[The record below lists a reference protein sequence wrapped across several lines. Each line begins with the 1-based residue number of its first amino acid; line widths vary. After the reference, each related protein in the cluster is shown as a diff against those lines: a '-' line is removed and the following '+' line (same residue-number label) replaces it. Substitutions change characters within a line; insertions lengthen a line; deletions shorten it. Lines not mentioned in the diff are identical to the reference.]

1 MRSRVTSHDSRVT
14 TMTMTEY
21 KPSAKDVQELRQR
34 TGAGMMDCR
43 NALTAANGDINLAIE
58 NLRKAGIAKAEKRAG
73 RVASEGR
80 IVCLIAPD
88 GKSGAMLE
96 LNSET
101 DFVSRNEEFAAVA
114 DSLAQTLLA
123 DTAFDGI
130 VADAAGGAFL
140 NTAVDG
146 KTVQDKVTETSA
158 RTGEN
163 VVLRRYARLT
173 TDGTL
178 GTYIHHNGR
187 VAVIVEV
194 EGPAGA
200 PAQELAKTV
209 AEHVAAG
216 VPRVPEAVRRE
227 DVAPDL
233 VERERRIFS
242 EKAVAEGKPAAIIDK
257 VVEGQIRKYF
267 AEVTLLEQ
275 PWVRDE
281 SKTIQQLVDE
291 ASKAAGAPLGIKRF
305 VRYRMGE

>member
-1 MRSRVTSHDSRVT
+1 M
-14 TMTMTEY
+14 MTDY

-43 NALTAANGDINLAIE
+43 NALSAANGDINLAIE

-101 DFVSRNEEFAAVA
+101 DFVSRNEEFGAVA
-114 DSLAQTLLA
+114 DSLGQALLA
-123 DTAFDGI
+123 DKTFDGI
-130 VADAAGGAFL
+130 VEDATGGAFL
-140 NTAVDG
+140 ARPFDG
-146 KTVQDKVTETSA
+146 KTIQDRVTETSA

-194 EGPAGA
+194 DGAAGA
-200 PAQELAKTV
+200 PAQDLARTV
-209 AEHVAAG
+209 AQHVAAG

-227 DVAPDL
+227 DIAPDL

>member
-1 MRSRVTSHDSRVT
+1 
-14 TMTMTEY
+14 MTMTEY
-21 KPSAKDVQELRQR
+21 KPSARDVQELRQR

-43 NALTAANGDINLAIE
+43 NALTAANGDMNLAIE

-80 IVCLIAPD
+80 IVCLVAPD

-114 DSLAQTLLA
+114 DALGRALLA
-123 DTAFDGI
+123 DTSYDGI
-130 VADAAGGAFL
+130 VPEAAGGAFL
-140 NTAVDG
+140 GNAIDG

-158 RTGEN
+158 KTGEN

-187 VAVIVEV
+187 VAAMVEV
-194 EGPAGA
+194 AGPTGA
-200 PAQELAKTV
+200 AAQDLAKTV

-227 DVAPDL
+227 DVPTDL

-242 EKAVAEGKPAAIIDK
+242 EKAVAEGKPANIIDK
-257 VVEGQIRKYF
+257 VVEGQIRKFF

-281 SKTIQQLVDE
+281 SKTIQQLVEE
-291 ASKAAGAPLGIKRF
+291 ASRTAGGPLTVKRF

>member
-1 MRSRVTSHDSRVT
+1 MTTTSD
-14 TMTMTEY
+14 Y
-21 KPSAKDVQELRQR
+21 KPSAKEVQELRQR

-43 NALTAANGDINLAIE
+43 NALTTAGGDMNLAIE
-58 NLRKAGIAKAEKRAG
+58 NLRKSGVAKAEKRAG

-114 DSLAQTLLA
+114 DALGRALLA
-123 DTAFDGI
+123 DTSFDGI
-130 VADAAGGAFL
+130 VPDAAGAPFL
-140 NTAVDG
+140 GMAYEG

-173 TDGTL
+173 TGGTL

-194 EGPAGA
+194 SGPAGA
-200 PAQELAKTV
+200 QAQELAKTV

-227 DVAPDL
+227 EVPTDL
-233 VERERRIFS
+233 VEREHRIFS
-242 EKAVAEGKPAAIIDK
+242 EKAIAEGKPAAIVDK
-257 VVEGQIRKYF
+257 VVEGQLRKFF

-291 ASKAAGAPLGIKRF
+291 ASRAAGGALEVKRF
-305 VRYRMGE
+305 VRFRMGE

>member
-1 MRSRVTSHDSRVT
+1 
-14 TMTMTEY
+14 MTMIDY
-21 KPSAKDVQELRQR
+21 KPTAKDVQELRQR

-43 NALTAANGDINLAIE
+43 NALAVANGDMNLAIE
-58 NLRKAGIAKAEKRAG
+58 NLRKSGVAKAEKRAG

-101 DFVSRNEEFAAVA
+101 DFVSRNEEFGAVA
-114 DSLAQTLLA
+114 DELGKALLA
-123 DTAFDGI
+123 DTSFDGI
-130 VADAAGGAFL
+130 APEAAGGAFL
-140 NTAVDG
+140 NRPFEG

-194 EGPAGA
+194 GGPAGA
-200 PAQELAKTV
+200 QAQELAKTV

-227 DVAPDL
+227 EVSAEL
-233 VERERRIFS
+233 VEREQRIFS
-242 EKAVAEGKPAAIIDK
+242 EKAIAEGKPANIVDK
-257 VVEGQIRKYF
+257 VVEGQIRKFF

-291 ASKAAGAPLGIKRF
+291 ASKAAAAPLTLRRF
-305 VRYRMGE
+305 VRFRMGE

>member
-1 MRSRVTSHDSRVT
+1 MT
-14 TMTMTEY
+14 TTEY

-43 NALTAANGDINLAIE
+43 NALSASNGDMNLAIE
-58 NLRKAGIAKAEKRAG
+58 NLRKSGIAKAEKRAG

-80 IVCLIAPD
+80 IVVNMAPD
-88 GKSGAMLE
+88 AKSGSILE

-101 DFVSRNEEFAAVA
+101 DFVSRNEDFGTVA
-114 DSLAQTLLA
+114 EALGKALFNTS
-123 DTAFDGI
+123 FDGI
-130 VADAAGGAFL
+130 VADATGGAFL
-140 NTAVDG
+140 STPFEG

-158 RTGEN
+158 KTGEN

-194 EGPAGA
+194 TGPAGA

-227 DVAPDL
+227 DVSTEL
-233 VERERRIFS
+233 VEREHRIFT
-242 EKAVAEGKPAAIIDK
+242 EKALAEGKPANIVDK
-257 VVEGQIRKYF
+257 VVEGQIRKF
-267 AEVTLLEQ
+267 FSEVTLLEQ

-291 ASKAAGAPLGIKRF
+291 ASKTAGAPLMVKRF

>member
-1 MRSRVTSHDSRVT
+1 MT
-14 TMTMTEY
+14 TTEY
-21 KPSAKDVQELRQR
+21 KPTAKDVQELRQR

-43 NALTAANGDINLAIE
+43 NALTTANGDMNRAIE

-80 IVCLIAPD
+80 IVVNMAPD
-88 GKSGAMLE
+88 NKSGSILE

-101 DFVSRNEEFAAVA
+101 DFVSRNEDFGAVA
-114 DSLAQTLLA
+114 EALGKALFATS
-123 DTAFDGI
+123 FDGA
-130 VADAAGGAFL
+130 VTDATGGAFL
-140 NTAVDG
+140 STPFEG
-146 KTVQDKVTETSA
+146 KTIQDKVTETSA
-158 RTGEN
+158 KTGEN
-163 VVLRRYARLT
+163 VVLRRYARFT

-194 EGPAGA
+194 TGTGPQAM
-200 PAQELAKTV
+200 ELAKTV

-227 DVAPDL
+227 DVSTEL

-242 EKAVAEGKPAAIIDK
+242 EKALAEGKPANIVDK
-257 VVEGQIRKYF
+257 VVEGQIRKFF

-281 SKTIQQLVDE
+281 SKSIPQLVDE
-291 ASKAAGAPLGIKRF
+291 ASKAAGTPLTVKRF

>member
-114 DSLAQTLLA
+114 DSLAQALLS

-242 EKAVAEGKPAAIIDK
+242 EKAVAEGKPANIVDK
-257 VVEGQIRKYF
+257 VVEGQIRKFF
-267 AEVTLLEQ
+267 AEITLLEQ

-281 SKTIQQLVDE
+281 SRTIQQLVDE
-291 ASKAAGAPLGIKRF
+291 ASKSAGAPLTVKRF

>member
-1 MRSRVTSHDSRVT
+1 MT
-14 TMTMTEY
+14 TTEY

-43 NALTAANGDINLAIE
+43 NALTAANGDMNLAVE
-58 NLRKAGIAKAEKRAG
+58 NLRKSGIAKAEKRAG

-80 IVCLIAPD
+80 IVTILAPD
-88 GKSGAMLE
+88 AKSGAMLE

-114 DSLAQTLLA
+114 DSLGRALFA
-123 DTAFDGI
+123 DASIDGN
-130 VADAAGGAFL
+130 VADATGAPFL
-140 NTAVDG
+140 SNSFEG
-146 KTVQDKVTETSA
+146 KTIQDKVTETSA
-158 RTGEN
+158 KTGEN

-173 TDGTL
+173 TAGTL

-187 VAVIVEV
+187 VAVMVEV
-194 EGPAGA
+194 EGPTGA
-200 PAQELAKTV
+200 PAQELARTV

-227 DVAPDL
+227 DVSTEL
-233 VERERRIFS
+233 VDRERRIFS
-242 EKAVAEGKPAAIIDK
+242 EKAIAEGKPANIIDK
-257 VVEGQIRKYF
+257 VVEGQIRKFF

-281 SKTIQQLVDE
+281 SKTIQQLVDD
-291 ASKAAGAPLGIKRF
+291 ASKAAGAPLTIKRF

>member
-1 MRSRVTSHDSRVT
+1 
-14 TMTMTEY
+14 MTMTEY
-21 KPSAKDVQELRQR
+21 KPSAKEVQELRVR

-43 NALTAANGDINLAIE
+43 NALTTAHGDMNLAIE

-80 IVCLIAPD
+80 IVVNMAPD

-101 DFVSRNEEFAAVA
+101 DFVSRNDEFAAVA
-114 DSLAQTLLA
+114 DALGKALLA
-123 DTAFDGI
+123 DTSYDG
-130 VADAAGGAFL
+130 VVSDATGGAFL
-140 NTAVDG
+140 ASAFEG
-146 KTVQDKVTETSA
+146 KTVQDRVTETSA

-173 TDGTL
+173 TAGTL

-187 VAVIVEV
+187 VAVMVEV
-194 EGPAGA
+194 EGPTGA
-200 PAQELAKTV
+200 PAQELARTV

-227 DVAPDL
+227 DVPADL

-242 EKAVAEGKPAAIIDK
+242 ERAVAEGKPANIAEK
-257 VVEGQIRKYF
+257 MVEGQIRKFF

-281 SKTIQQLVDE
+281 SKTIQQLADE
-291 ASKAAGAPLGIKRF
+291 ASKTAGAPLTVKRF

>member
-1 MRSRVTSHDSRVT
+1 
-14 TMTMTEY
+14 MTMTDY

-58 NLRKAGIAKAEKRAG
+58 NLRKSGIAKAEKRAG

-80 IVCLIAPD
+80 IVVNMAPD
-88 GKSGAMLE
+88 AKSGSMLE

-101 DFVSRNEEFAAVA
+101 DFVSRNDEFAAVA
-114 DSLAQTLLA
+114 DALGKALFA
-123 DTAFDGI
+123 DTSFDGS
-130 VADAAGGAFL
+130 VADATGAPFL
-140 NTAVDG
+140 SAPFEG
-146 KTVQDKVTETSA
+146 KTIQDKVTETSA
-158 RTGEN
+158 KTGEN

-173 TDGTL
+173 TNGTL

-187 VAVIVEV
+187 VAVMVEV
-194 EGPAGA
+194 EGPTGA
-200 PAQELAKTV
+200 PAQDLARTV
-209 AEHVAAG
+209 AEHIAAG

-227 DVAPDL
+227 DVPTEL
-233 VERERRIFS
+233 VEREHRIFS
-242 EKAVAEGKPAAIIDK
+242 EKALAEGKPANIVDK

-281 SKTIQQLVDE
+281 SKTIQQLVDD
-291 ASKAAGAPLGIKRF
+291 ASKAAGAPLTIKRF

>member
-1 MRSRVTSHDSRVT
+1 MSITD
-14 TMTMTEY
+14 Y

-43 NALTAANGDINLAIE
+43 NALSAANGDMNLAIE
-58 NLRKAGIAKAEKRAG
+58 NLRKSGIAKAEKRAG

-80 IVCLIAPD
+80 IVTLIAPD
-88 GKSGAMLE
+88 GRSGAILE

-101 DFVSRNEEFAAVA
+101 DFVSRNEEFGAVA
-114 DSLAQTLLA
+114 ESLGRALLA
-123 DTAFDGI
+123 DTSFDGI
-130 VADAAGGAFL
+130 VADAAGSAFL
-140 NTAVDG
+140 ETPFDG

-158 RTGEN
+158 KTGEN
-163 VVLRRYARLT
+163 VVLRRYARFMT
-173 TDGTL
+173 TGTL

-227 DVAPDL
+227 DVSPEL
-233 VERERRIFS
+233 VEREHRIFS
-242 EKAVAEGKPAAIIDK
+242 EKAVAEGKPAAIIEK
-257 VVEGQIRKYF
+257 VVEGQLRKF
-267 AEVTLLEQ
+267 FSEVTLLEQ

-281 SKTIQQLVDE
+281 SKTIHQLVDD
-291 ASKAAGAPLGIKRF
+291 ASKEAGAPLTIKRF

>member
-1 MRSRVTSHDSRVT
+1 MS
-14 TMTMTEY
+14 MTDY

-43 NALTAANGDINLAIE
+43 NALSASNGDINLAIE
-58 NLRKAGIAKAEKRAG
+58 NLRKSGIAKAEKRAG

-88 GKSGAMLE
+88 SKSGAMIE

-101 DFVSRNEEFAAVA
+101 DFVSRNEDFGAVA
-114 DSLAQTLLA
+114 EALGRALLA
-123 DTAFDGI
+123 DASFDGI
-130 VADAAGGAFL
+130 VPDATGAAFL
-140 NTAVDG
+140 GKGFEG

-158 RTGEN
+158 KTGEN

-178 GTYIHHNGR
+178 GAYIHHNGR

-194 EGPAGA
+194 TGSDGA
-200 PAQELAKTV
+200 QAQELAKTV
-209 AEHVAAG
+209 AQHVAAG

-227 DVAPDL
+227 DVPADL
-233 VERERRIFS
+233 VEREQRIFS
-242 EKAVAEGKPAAIIDK
+242 EKALAEGKPAAIVDK
-257 VVEGQIRKYF
+257 VVEGQIRKFF

-281 SKTIQQLVDE
+281 KGTKTIQQVADE
-291 ASKAAGAPLGIKRF
+291 ASKEAGTPLTIRRF
-305 VRYRMGE
+305 VRFRMGE

>member
-1 MRSRVTSHDSRVT
+1 MN
-14 TMTMTEY
+14 MTDY

-58 NLRKAGIAKAEKRAG
+58 NLRKSGIAKAEKRAG
-73 RVASEGR
+73 RVASEGS
-80 IVCLIAPD
+80 IVCLLAPD
-88 GKSGAMLE
+88 ARSGAMLE
-96 LNSET
+96 LDCET
-101 DFVSRNEEFAAVA
+101 DFVSRNEEFVAVA
-114 DSLAQTLLA
+114 QELGRALLA
-123 DTAFDGI
+123 DTSWDGI
-130 VADAAGGAFL
+130 VPDATGGAFL
-140 NTAVDG
+140 ARPVNG
-146 KTVQDKVTETSA
+146 ITVQDKVTQTAA

-187 VAVIVEV
+187 VAVMVEV
-194 EGPAGA
+194 TGPAG
-200 PAQELAKTV
+200 PAAQDLAKTV

-227 DVAPDL
+227 DVPADM
-233 VERERRIFS
+233 VEREQRIFT
-242 EKAVAEGKPAAIIDK
+242 EKAIAEGKPEARIAMI
-257 VVEGQIRKYF
+257 VEGQVKKFF
-267 AEVTLLEQ
+267 AEVTLLDQ

-281 SKTIQQLVDE
+281 SKSIQQLVDD
-291 ASKAAGAPLGIKRF
+291 ASKAAGGTLTVRRF

>member
-1 MRSRVTSHDSRVT
+1 
-14 TMTMTEY
+14 
-21 KPSAKDVQELRQR
+21 
-34 TGAGMMDCR
+34 MMDCR

-58 NLRKAGIAKAEKRAG
+58 NLRKSGIAKAEKRAG

-88 GKSGAMLE
+88 GKSGAILE

-101 DFVSRNEEFAAVA
+101 DFVSRNEEFGAVA
-114 DSLAQTLLA
+114 EALGKALLA
-123 DTAFDGI
+123 DTSFDGS
-130 VADAAGGAFL
+130 VPEAAGGAFL
-140 NTAVDG
+140 SRLLDG
-146 KTVQDKVTETSA
+146 KTVADKVTETSA

-194 EGPAGA
+194 SGPAGA

-227 DVAPDL
+227 EVSTDL
-233 VERERRIFS
+233 VEREHRIFT
-242 EKAVAEGKPAAIIDK
+242 EKALAEGKPANIVDK
-257 VVEGQIRKYF
+257 VVEGQIRKFF

-281 SKTIQQLVDE
+281 SRTIQQLVDE
-291 ASKAAGAPLGIKRF
+291 ASKAAGAPLTVKRF

>member
-14 TMTMTEY
+14 NMTTTEY

-43 NALTAANGDINLAIE
+43 NALTASNGDINLAIE
-58 NLRKAGIAKAEKRAG
+58 NLRKSGIAKAEKRAG

-88 GKSGAMLE
+88 GKSGAILE

-101 DFVSRNEEFAAVA
+101 DFVSRNEEFGAVA
-114 DSLAQTLLA
+114 ESLGKALLA
-123 DTAFDGI
+123 DTSFDGI
-130 VADAAGGAFL
+130 VADAGCGAFL
-140 NTAVDG
+140 SSPLDG
-146 KTVQDKVTETSA
+146 KTVADKITETSA
-158 RTGEN
+158 KTGEN

-194 EGPAGA
+194 TGPAGA
-200 PAQELAKTV
+200 PAQEVAKTV

-227 DVAPDL
+227 DVSTEL
-233 VERERRIFS
+233 VEREHRIFTR
-242 EKAVAEGKPAAIIDK
+242 EGTRRGQAREHRRQGGRGADPEVLRRGHAARAAVGPRRVQDDPAA
-257 VVEGQIRKYF
+257 GR
-267 AEVTLLEQ
+267 
-275 PWVRDE
+275 
-281 SKTIQQLVDE
+281 
-291 ASKAAGAPLGIKRF
+291 
-305 VRYRMGE
+305 

>member
-1 MRSRVTSHDSRVT
+1 MP
-14 TMTMTEY
+14 MTDY

-43 NALTAANGDINLAIE
+43 NALSTANGDMNLAIE
-58 NLRKAGIAKAEKRAG
+58 NLRKSGVAKAEKRAG

-80 IVCLIAPD
+80 IVCLVAPD

-101 DFVSRNEEFAAVA
+101 DFVSRNEEFSGVA
-114 DSLAQTLLA
+114 DALGRALLA
-123 DTAFDGI
+123 NTAFDGI
-130 VADAAGGAFL
+130 VPDATGGAFL
-140 NTAVDG
+140 AMPFDG

-158 RTGEN
+158 KTGEN

-194 EGPAGA
+194 TGPTGA
-200 PAQELAKTV
+200 PAQELANTV
-209 AEHVAAG
+209 AQHVAAG

-227 DVAPDL
+227 DVPTDL

-242 EKAVAEGKPAAIIDK
+242 EKALAEGKPAAIIEK
-257 VVEGQIRKYF
+257 VVEGQIRKFF
-267 AEVTLLEQ
+267 AEVALLQQ
-275 PWVRDE
+275 PWVREE
-281 SKTIQQLVDE
+281 SKTIQNLVDE
-291 ASKAAGAPLGIKRF
+291 ASKAAGGTLDIKRF

>member
-1 MRSRVTSHDSRVT
+1 MT
-14 TMTMTEY
+14 TTEY

-43 NALTAANGDINLAIE
+43 NALTAANGDMNLAVE
-58 NLRKAGIAKAEKRAG
+58 NLRKSGIAKAEKRAG

-80 IVCLIAPD
+80 IVVQMAPD
-88 GKSGAMLE
+88 AKSGAMLE

-101 DFVSRNEEFAAVA
+101 DFVSRNDAFGAVA
-114 DSLAQTLLA
+114 EALGKALFSSAIDDIVPDATGAAFLSMS
-123 DTAFDGI
+123 FDG
-130 VADAAGGAFL
+130 
-140 NTAVDG
+140 
-146 KTVQDKVTETSA
+146 KSVQDTVTETSA
-158 RTGEN
+158 KTGEN

-173 TDGTL
+173 TSGTL

-200 PAQELAKTV
+200 AAQELAKTV

-227 DVAPDL
+227 DVSTEL
-233 VERERRIFS
+233 VDRERRIFS
-242 EKAVAEGKPAAIIDK
+242 EKAIAEGKPANIVDK
-257 VVEGQIRKYF
+257 VVEGQIRKFF

-281 SKTIQQLVDE
+281 SKTIQQLVDD
-291 ASKAAGAPLGIKRF
+291 ASKAAGAPLTVKRF

>member
-1 MRSRVTSHDSRVT
+1 
-14 TMTMTEY
+14 MTMTDY

-43 NALTAANGDINLAIE
+43 NALIAANGDMNLAIE
-58 NLRKAGIAKAEKRAG
+58 NLRKSGVAKAEKRAG

-80 IVCLIAPD
+80 IVVNMAPD
-88 GKSGAMLE
+88 NKSGSMLE

-101 DFVSRNEEFAAVA
+101 DFVSRNDDFAAVA
-114 DSLAQTLLA
+114 DALGKALFA
-123 DTAFDGI
+123 DTAFDG
-130 VADAAGGAFL
+130 VVDDATGGAFL
-140 NTAVDG
+140 SNAFEG
-146 KTVQDKVTETSA
+146 KTIQDKVTETSA
-158 RTGEN
+158 KTGEN

-187 VAVIVEV
+187 VAVIVDV
-194 EGPAGA
+194 TGPAGA
-200 PAQELAKTV
+200 PAQDLAKTV

-227 DVAPDL
+227 EIPTEL

-242 EKAVAEGKPAAIIDK
+242 EKALAEGKPANIVDK
-257 VVEGQIRKYF
+257 VVEGQVRKFF

-281 SKTIQQLVDE
+281 SKTIQQLVDD
-291 ASKAAGAPLGIKRF
+291 ASKAAGAPLTVKRF

>member
-1 MRSRVTSHDSRVT
+1 
-14 TMTMTEY
+14 MTMTDY
-21 KPSAKDVQELRQR
+21 KPSARDVQELRQR

-43 NALTAANGDINLAIE
+43 NALIAANGDINLAIE

-80 IVCLIAPD
+80 IVCLLAPD

-101 DFVSRNEEFAAVA
+101 DFVSRNEEFVAVA
-114 DSLAQTLLA
+114 DALGRALLA
-123 DTAFDGI
+123 DTSFDGI

-140 NTAVDG
+140 ARPFEG
-146 KTVQDKVTETSA
+146 KTVLDKVTETSA

-163 VVLRRYARLT
+163 VVLRRYARLA

-187 VAVIVEV
+187 VAVMVEIA
-194 EGPAGA
+194 GPAGA
-200 PAQELAKTV
+200 PAQDLAKTV

-227 DVAPDL
+227 DVPADL
-233 VERERRIFS
+233 VERERRIFH
-242 EKAVAEGKPAAIIDK
+242 EKALAEGKPETIVGK

-267 AEVTLLEQ
+267 SEVTLLEQ

-281 SKTIQQLVDE
+281 SKTIQHLVDE
-291 ASKAAGAPLGIKRF
+291 ASKAAGGPLTLRRF

>member
-114 DSLAQTLLA
+114 DSLAQALLS

>member
-1 MRSRVTSHDSRVT
+1 M
-14 TMTMTEY
+14 MTDY
-21 KPSAKDVQELRQR
+21 KPSARDVQELRQR

-43 NALTAANGDINLAIE
+43 NALNAANGDMNLAIE
-58 NLRKAGIAKAEKRAG
+58 NLRKAGVAKAEKRAG

-80 IVCLIAPD
+80 IVCLLAPD

-101 DFVSRNEEFAAVA
+101 DFVSRNEDFGAVA
-114 DSLAQTLLA
+114 ERLGRHLLGGTSI
-123 DTAFDGI
+123 DDI
-130 VADAAGGAFL
+130 VPEAAAGTFL
-140 NTAVDG
+140 GTPIDG
-146 KTVQDKVTETSA
+146 KSVQDVVTETSA
-158 RTGEN
+158 KTGEN
-163 VVLRRYARLT
+163 VVLRRYARLV

-187 VAVIVEV
+187 VAVLVDV
-194 EGPAGA
+194 TGPTGDAA
-200 PAQELAKTV
+200 LELARTV

-227 DVAPDL
+227 EVPTDI

-242 EKAVAEGKPAAIIDK
+242 EKALAEGKPEKILDK
-257 VVEGQIRKYF
+257 VVEGQLRKF
-267 AEVTLLEQ
+267 FSEVTLLEQ

-281 SKTIQQLVDE
+281 SRTIKSLVED
-291 ASKAAGAPLGIKRF
+291 ASKKAGAELTVKRF

>member
-1 MRSRVTSHDSRVT
+1 
-14 TMTMTEY
+14 MTDY

-80 IVCLIAPD
+80 IVVNVAPD
-88 GKSGAMLE
+88 ARTGSILE

-114 DSLAQTLLA
+114 EALGKALFATSVDE
-123 DTAFDGI
+123 I
-130 VADAAGGAFL
+130 VPDATGASFL
-140 NTAVDG
+140 TMSFEG
-146 KTVQDKVTETSA
+146 KTVQDTVTETSA
-158 RTGEN
+158 KTGEN

-178 GTYIHHNGR
+178 GTYVHHNGR
-187 VAVIVEV
+187 VAAIVEV
-194 EGPAGA
+194 TGSAGPE
-200 PAQELAKTV
+200 AQELAKSV
-209 AEHVAAG
+209 AQHVAAG

-227 DVAPDL
+227 DVPTEL

-242 EKAVAEGKPAAIIDK
+242 EKAIAEGKPANIIEK
-257 VVEGQIRKYF
+257 VVEGQIRKFF

-275 PWVRDE
+275 PWVKDE

-291 ASKAAGAPLGIKRF
+291 ASKAAGTPLTIKRF

>member
-1 MRSRVTSHDSRVT
+1 
-14 TMTMTEY
+14 MTMTDY

-43 NALTAANGDINLAIE
+43 NALTTANGDMNLAIE
-58 NLRKAGIAKAEKRAG
+58 NLRKSGIAKAEKRAG

-80 IVCLIAPD
+80 IVTLIAPD
-88 GKSGAMLE
+88 GKSGAMVE

-101 DFVSRNEEFAAVA
+101 DFVSRNEEFGAVA
-114 DSLAQTLLA
+114 DALGKALLA
-123 DTAFDGI
+123 DTSFDGI
-130 VADAAGGAFL
+130 VADATGAAFH
-140 NTAVDG
+140 AKPFEG
-146 KTVQDKVTETSA
+146 KTVADKVTETSA
-158 RTGEN
+158 KTGEN

-187 VAVIVEV
+187 VAAMVEV
-194 EGPAGA
+194 SGPAGA
-200 PAQELAKTV
+200 PAQELGKTI

-227 DVAPDL
+227 DVSTEL

-242 EKAVAEGKPAAIIDK
+242 EKALAEGKPANIVDK
-257 VVEGQIRKYF
+257 VVEGQIRKFF

-281 SKTIQQLVDE
+281 SKTIQQLVDD
-291 ASKAAGAPLGIKRF
+291 ASKAAGAPLSVKRF